1 MIGYAEPRVFLVG
14 AGPGDPGLLTVRAVE
29 LLARADVV
37 LYDQLVPKRLLDFA
51 HPNAERMCVKD
62 LPGKHPDK
70 YPHIF
75 DLMIERS
82 RLGQTVVRLKGGDP
96 LIFGRGGEEAEALAE
111 AGVEYEIVPGVT
123 AALAAAAYLEIPLT
137 HRRHASAVA
146 LVTGHELPMKPGN
159 KLDWE
164 ALAKFPGTLAIYM
177 GIARLPLIVAE
188 LLRFGKSP
196 ETPAAIVERAGTG
209 DMRTTYSTLVGLESA
224 RRQAGLE
231 APGLILIGEIVDHRV
246 AQSWFEKKPLFGRR
260 VLVTRPRRQ
269 AQGVMHTLERL
280 GAVPYLL
287 PTIEVRE
294 PLDWTAADAA
304 LAKVQAGNFDW
315 LIFTS
320 SNGVHA
326 VMTRLKLLGKDVRAL
341 GHVKIAA
348 IGDKTAEALAEY
360 HIRAEVVPDQAV
372 RSEGFAEQLKLH
384 VSGTRILIAR
394 AEQGRDALRVKLAEI
409 AAVEAVTVY
418 RQVEAVDPNDD
429 AMAALRRGEIHFVL
443 LTSANIAKALVQS
456 FDDTIRGR
464 VQRGDIHLIAMSEEV
479 DRTIRDAGL
488 STDEIAVEPS
498 LTSLIEALIRSAAS
512 RAG

>member
-1 MIGYAEPRVFLVG
+1 
-14 AGPGDPGLLTVRAVE
+14 
-29 LLARADVV
+29 
-37 LYDQLVPKRLLDFA
+37 
-51 HPNAERMCVKD
+51 
-62 LPGKHPDK
+62 
-70 YPHIF
+70 
-75 DLMIERS
+75 
-82 RLGQTVVRLKGGDP
+82 
-96 LIFGRGGEEAEALAE
+96 
-111 AGVEYEIVPGVT
+111 
-123 AALAAAAYLEIPLT
+123 
-137 HRRHASAVA
+137 
-146 LVTGHELPMKPGN
+146 
-159 KLDWE
+159 
-164 ALAKFPGTLAIYM
+164 
-177 GIARLPLIVAE
+177 
-188 LLRFGKSP
+188 
-196 ETPAAIVERAGTG
+196 
-209 DMRTTYSTLVGLESA
+209 
-224 RRQAGLE
+224 
-231 APGLILIGEIVDHRV
+231 
-246 AQSWFEKKPLFGRR
+246 
-260 VLVTRPRRQ
+260 
-269 AQGVMHTLERL
+269 VMHTLERL